1 MRIVFCGGCNPA
13 IDRTALAAEL
23 QAQPDLIA
31 IDATVYVSGCA
42 RSCANEHALTTA
54 DERAVLVAGE
64 FVDGVPTSAAALAA
78 EIRRKLQ
85 GVADGLDR

>member
-1 MRIVFCGGCNPA
+1 MRIVFCGGCNPV
-13 IDRTALAAEL
+13 IDRAAVAGEL
-23 QAQPDLIA
+23 RAQPDLA
-31 IDATVYVSGCA
+31 RLDVVVYVSGCS
-42 RSCANEHALTTA
+42 RSCAAEHALVIEN
-54 DERAVLVAGE
+54 DSGAVVAGE